1 MQMCRRLVAWLWY
14 RIIGMLRARDAIC
27 WGSYMR
33 KSVMMGLGMA
43 LLLAGSEACL
53 AAPVAT
59 LTLTSSGAG
68 VYDYGLTLGPEDSVT
83 FGPNQTITLSGLSGV
98 TGASVS
104 GVLSGFTVQSVN
116 TTSAIFA
123 EPGGTTAI
131 FLNADA
137 FPFTFGTL
145 VVDSSVLTPGTVDF
159 SLETSDGPITGTTQG
174 PVAAVSEPGST
185 LLLGTFLLGFS
196 GLFAWRNR
204 KAAVPG

>member
-1 MQMCRRLVAWLWY
+1 
-14 RIIGMLRARDAIC
+14 
-27 WGSYMR
+27 MR
-33 KSVMMGLGMA
+33 KSVVMGLGMA
-43 LLLAGSEACL
+43 LLLAGSEACF

-68 VYDYGLTLGPEDSVT
+68 VYDYGLTLGPNESVILN
-83 FGPNQTITLSGLSGV
+83 PNQTITLSGLSGV

-104 GVLSGFTVQSVN
+104 GIFGSDHLFTVQSFN
-116 TTSAIFA
+116 MTSAVFISF
-123 EPGGTTAI
+123 GGFEAI
-131 FLNADA
+131 SAD
-137 FPFTFGTL
+137 PDPSTVGTL
-145 VVDSSVLTPGTVDF
+145 VVDSSVLTRGTVDF